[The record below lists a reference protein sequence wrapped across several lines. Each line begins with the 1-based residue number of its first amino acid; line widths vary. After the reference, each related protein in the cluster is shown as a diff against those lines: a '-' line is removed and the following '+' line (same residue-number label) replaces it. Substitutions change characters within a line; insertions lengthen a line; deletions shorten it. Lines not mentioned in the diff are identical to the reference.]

1 MKRILFALLLIVLTA
16 ACSPSATG
24 PDEPISAT
32 PGGPVNPTDPSDDLY
47 AQQPGDAQLLRGNV
61 YLDSAQLLV
70 LESYPPQYRLALT
83 GSLPDPCHSLRVQP
97 AAPDAENR
105 ILVDVYA
112 LADPSA
118 VCIQMLKP
126 FTVSVPL
133 VVDGLPAGHYTV
145 WVDGEKVGEFDR

>member
-1 MKRILFALLLIVLTA
+1 MT
-16 ACSPSATG
+16 C
-24 PDEPISAT
+24 T
-32 PGGPVNPTDPSDDLY
+32 P
-47 AQQPGDAQLLRGNV
+47 